1 MRREIDSLDCNFCVH
16 AFSLYDSMPP
26 CAYSFHS
33 LLRCIVRENNSE
45 IRVHAA
51 MLPNFCSLA
60 SRLVGKLIIII
71 SHVPKSVSKT
81 LFFRFPESR
90 NFHFC
95 LTDSVS
101 WEHIF
106 RLPRQICE
114 KYLRNNVI
122 GMFDLLSVHSQQHG
136 RHTTTS
142 QELTQTRHRY
152 VNVFPPSIVAFQ
164 RRRHASNRRA
174 RQEHTK
180 IKKVSDTIRI
190 RTFFRRFRGPSCER
204 PSAHVSTL
212 QISKKLLSDQR
223 RVLE

>member
-1 MRREIDSLDCNFCVH
+1 
-16 AFSLYDSMPP
+16 MPP

-114 KYLRNNVI
+114 KYLRNI
-122 GMFDLLSVHSQQHG
+122 TLLECSIFSASTLSSTDVTRQPAKSLLKPDTGTLTALLPLSLLFSAEGTQATAARARAHKDQKRF
-136 RHTTTS
+136 RHDP
-142 QELTQTRHRY
+142 HPHF
-152 VNVFPPSIVAFQ
+152 FPPFSRSFLRETFSACVD
-164 RRRHASNRRA
+164 S
-174 RQEHTK
+174 
-180 IKKVSDTIRI
+180 SDLKEVV
-190 RTFFRRFRGPSCER
+190 ER
-204 PSAHVSTL
+204 PATCVGVIAHQTSPCAL
-212 QISKKLLSDQR
+212 C
-223 RVLE
+223 

>member
-1 MRREIDSLDCNFCVH
+1 
-16 AFSLYDSMPP
+16 MPP

-114 KYLRNNVI
+114 KYLRNI
-122 GMFDLLSVHSQQHG
+122 TLLECSIFSASTLSSTDVTRQPAKSLLKPDTG
-136 RHTTTS
+136 T
-142 QELTQTRHRY
+142 LTALLPLSLLFSAEGTQAT
-152 VNVFPPSIVAFQ
+152 A
-164 RRRHASNRRA
+164 ARA
-174 RQEHTK
+174 RAHKDQK
-180 IKKVSDTIRI
+180 
-190 RTFFRRFRGPSCER
+190 RFRHDPHPALFSAVFAVLLARDLQRMCRLFRSQRSC
-204 PSAHVSTL
+204 
-212 QISKKLLSDQR
+212 
-223 RVLE
+223 

>member
-1 MRREIDSLDCNFCVH
+1 MRRETDSLDCNFCVH

-95 LTDSVS
+95 LTDSL
-101 WEHIF
+101 HGNIF
-106 RLPRQICE
+106 SDFHVRFAKSIF
-114 KYLRNNVI
+114 RNNVI

-142 QELTQTRHRY
+142 QELTQARHRY
-152 VNVFPPSIVAFQ
+152 VNGSPPSIVAFQ

-174 RQEHTK
+174 RQSTQRSK
-180 IKKVSDTIRI
+180 
-190 RTFFRRFRGPSCER
+190 TFPTRSASALFSAVFAVLLARDLQRMCRLFRS
-204 PSAHVSTL
+204 
-212 QISKKLLSDQR
+212 QR
-223 RVLE
+223 SY